1 MQIFILFEPDYAP
14 SIWAAQTLSGL
25 QQECAHR
32 KYELIQL
39 DSARYRTLDYD
50 AILPADNRM
59 VIVAGTSVSW
69 MPDALAFF
77 TERQIAVIFISYE
90 PPEPSPLRGLVRM
103 DYQNG
108 IRKLL
113 TYLTACGRSRIALYG
128 VNPNSSSDLIKCHC
142 FAREYADAA
151 DAVFYNRASL
161 AECYRAF
168 ASRQESF
175 DAVICTNDFAAVSLL
190 NRLARDGVPV
200 PERLFL
206 AGFGNSV
213 LLQSVRPTIT
223 SVSLDHVEMGRQAA
237 TLYAYLSKQPAGT
250 TVSVRV
256 RTHMI
261 VGGSTAGLHPA
272 DADVPLPT
280 LRPVDRVDFF
290 SDREAEAWQR
300 VETILVASDE
310 ADRAFLA
317 GLLAG
322 KPYTALENELYLSAS
337 ALRYRLKR
345 MLVLSGCD
353 SRDALLELLRF
364 CGGVHLFSEK
374 TQIPEPPKTSR

>member
-1 MQIFILFEPDYAP
+1 
-14 SIWAAQTLSGL
+14 
-25 QQECAHR
+25 
-32 KYELIQL
+32 
-39 DSARYRTLDYD
+39 
-50 AILPADNRM
+50 
-59 VIVAGTSVSW
+59 
-69 MPDALAFF
+69 
-77 TERQIAVIFISYE
+77 
-90 PPEPSPLRGLVRM
+90 
-103 DYQNG
+103 
-108 IRKLL
+108 
-113 TYLTACGRSRIALYG
+113 
-128 VNPNSSSDLIKCHC
+128 
-142 FAREYADAA
+142 
-151 DAVFYNRASL
+151 
-161 AECYRAF
+161 
-168 ASRQESF
+168 
-175 DAVICTNDFAAVSLL
+175 
-190 NRLARDGVPV
+190 
-200 PERLFL
+200 
-206 AGFGNSV
+206 
-213 LLQSVRPTIT
+213 
-223 SVSLDHVEMGRQAA
+223 
-237 TLYAYLSKQPAGT
+237 
-250 TVSVRV
+250 
-256 RTHMI
+256 MI